1 MINTLVGIRLDR
13 KTGKPII
20 ANVTGGLSG
29 PAIKPVAIRMVYLVS
44 QAVNIPIIGMGGIMD
59 EWDVIDFISA
69 GASAVA
75 VGTANFTDPYV
86 CPKIIDRLE
95 GALDELGVHHLLELR
110 GRAYQ

>member
-1 MINTLVGIRLDR
+1 
-13 KTGKPII
+13 
-20 ANVTGGLSG
+20 
-29 PAIKPVAIRMVYLVS
+29 
-44 QAVNIPIIGMGGIMD
+44 MD

-95 GALDELGVHHLLELR
+95 GVLDELGVHHLLELR